1 MTRAAVPLASR
12 TARPRSARPAAL
24 RGLVALSGMA
34 LLCASCGGG
43 GGGGPGMLG
52 NEPAPLPSPS
62 CAAAPGGGSATVAE
76 PTLVRTLF
84 NRWREG
90 WSGSP
95 ALVDLDG
102 DDVVEIIVPRHDRVL
117 IWHADG
123 TLLHELEVDG
133 RIWSSPVVADLL
145 PDTAGL
151 EFAVAARGRIYAY
164 DAQGNTLPG
173 FPTNV
178 RDELRSL
185 AAGDIDGDGDFELVA
200 STTQRLEGGGQRD
213 VVFAVEANGS
223 SVAGFP
229 PNTTGAS
236 GCDDAC
242 YVTGAFDQN
251 VGLGDL
257 DGDDIVDI
265 VVPHDNA
272 YLSIHDGT
280 GRAFD
285 AASIFRD
292 RTKVLGVRFLHDYAE
307 AQQGYAEEEST
318 ALQAH
323 FTNSSPVV
331 ANLDGA
337 GGRELIV
344 LGSVQNASQDDRLQG
359 VALWVINPDGTRPA
373 NWLTPYHVPDYRA
386 GLWDFDGTNVVGQ
399 NNSLAVLDLDP
410 SSAGL
415 EVVFAGFDGRVHA
428 INARGERLWVYA
440 YTQSDRV
447 LTGGVIAADLSGD
460 GVPELVFASYSPDDD
475 ESHLFVLDAGGNLLH
490 QLPLPERGAMPIPSI
505 ADVNGNG
512 TLEIVVSLKDGVD
525 RERQVLIYE
534 VAGSATNCLPWPT
547 ARGNLR
553 RDGYVP

>member
-1 MTRAAVPLASR
+1 MSR
-12 TARPRSARPAAL
+12 SLLFALTTTTAL
-24 RGLVALSGMA
+24 GI
-34 LLCASCGGG
+34 ASCGSSGSS
-43 GGGGPGMLG
+43 GPGDLG
-52 NEPAPLPSPS
+52 SDPTPLPTAS
-62 CAAAPGGGSATVAE
+62 CDPANGGGSTTVPE
-76 PTLVRTLF
+76 PTLIRTLF
-84 NRWREG
+84 DRWHEG

-102 DDVVEIIVPRHDRVL
+102 DDTVEIIVPRHDRLQV
-117 IWHADG
+117 WHADG
-123 TLLHELEVDG
+123 TLVREHTVEG
-133 RIWSSPVVADLL
+133 RIWSSPVVVDLL
-145 PDTAGL
+145 PGTAGL
-151 EFAVAARGRIYAY
+151 EVAVAARGQIYAY
-164 DAQGNTLPG
+164 DAAGNGLPG
-173 FPTNV
+173 FPTDV

-185 AAGDIDGDGDFELVA
+185 AAGDIDGDGAFELVA
-200 STTQRLEGGGQRD
+200 STTQRLESGEFRD
-213 VVFAVEANGS
+213 VVFAVEANGDA
-223 SVAGFP
+223 VAGFP

-236 GCDDAC
+236 GCDEAC

-257 DGDDIVDI
+257 DGDDIVDV

-285 AASIFRD
+285 AASIFED

-307 AQQGYAEEEST
+307 AQQGYAEMEET

-331 ANLDGA
+331 ANLDGV

-344 LGSVQNASQDDRLQG
+344 LGSVQNAAQSDRLQG
-359 VALWVINPDGTRPA
+359 VALWVVNSDGTRPA

-399 NNSLAVLDLDP
+399 NNSVAVLDLDP
-410 SSAGL
+410 ASAGL
-415 EVVFAGFDGRVHA
+415 EVLFAGFDGRIHA
-428 INARGERLWVYA
+428 VNARGEQVWVYA

-460 GVPELVFASYSPDDD
+460 GIPEVVFASYSPDEDV
-475 ESHLFVLDAGGNLLH
+475 SHLFVLDAGGNLLH
-490 QLPLPERGAMPIPSI
+490 QLPLPGRGAMPIPSI
-505 ADVNGNG
+505 GDVNGNG

-525 RERQVLIYE
+525 GERQTLIYE
-534 VAGSATNCLPWPT
+534 VAGSSTNCLPWPT

-553 RDGYVP
+553 RDGYVQ